1 MEILIIITL
10 VACVVS
16 VIISVITLLTQKRL
30 AENIGVNK
38 ITDEQTAK
46 QLEMLAERTAQLSAK
61 FDTAQAN
68 RVSGESVLRTEL
80 VNLVTNLGNTL
91 TDTQKQNSDGTARLL
106 SQFEQRLQS
115 IEQRNAAD
123 MQNMRNEMAVQL
135 GNINANTKNQLE
147 EMRGMVGEKLQTTLD
162 DKISRSFATVSE
174 QLNKVYSG
182 LGEMQSLAVGV
193 GDLKKVYSVIT

>member
-61 FDTAQAN
+61 FDTAPGKPCKRRIGAKN
-68 RVSGESVLRTEL
+68 RACEPCDKSRKHAYRHTKAEL
-80 VNLVTNLGNTL
+80 
-91 TDTQKQNSDGTARLL
+91 
-106 SQFEQRLQS
+106 
-115 IEQRNAAD
+115 
-123 MQNMRNEMAVQL
+123 
-135 GNINANTKNQLE
+135 
-147 EMRGMVGEKLQTTLD
+147 
-162 DKISRSFATVSE
+162 
-174 QLNKVYSG
+174 
-182 LGEMQSLAVGV
+182 
-193 GDLKKVYSVIT
+193 

>member
-1 MEILIIITL
+1 MEIFIIITL

-30 AENIGVNK
+30 AESIGVNK

-46 QLEMLAERTAQLSAK
+46 QLEMLSERTAQLSAK

-91 TDTQKQNSDGTARLL
+91 TDTQKQNSDGTA
-106 SQFEQRLQS
+106 S
-115 IEQRNAAD
+115 
-123 MQNMRNEMAVQL
+123 
-135 GNINANTKNQLE
+135 
-147 EMRGMVGEKLQTTLD
+147 
-162 DKISRSFATVSE
+162 SE
-174 QLNKVYSG
+174 H
-182 LGEMQSLAVGV
+182 
-193 GDLKKVYSVIT
+193 

>member
-46 QLEMLAERTAQLSAK
+46 QLEMLAERIAQLSAK

-68 RVSGESVLRTEL
+68 RVSGESVLRTEPCDKSRKHAYRYTKAEL
-80 VNLVTNLGNTL
+80 RR
-91 TDTQKQNSDGTARLL
+91 NSKTAV
-106 SQFEQRLQS
+106 
-115 IEQRNAAD
+115 
-123 MQNMRNEMAVQL
+123 AV
-135 GNINANTKNQLE
+135 
-147 EMRGMVGEKLQTTLD
+147 
-162 DKISRSFATVSE
+162 
-174 QLNKVYSG
+174 
-182 LGEMQSLAVGV
+182 
-193 GDLKKVYSVIT
+193 

>member
-68 RVSGESVLRTEL
+68 RVSGESVLTNRACEPCDKSRKHAYRYTKAEL
-80 VNLVTNLGNTL
+80 RR
-91 TDTQKQNSDGTARLL
+91 NSK
-106 SQFEQRLQS
+106 
-115 IEQRNAAD
+115 AAV
-123 MQNMRNEMAVQL
+123 AV
-135 GNINANTKNQLE
+135 
-147 EMRGMVGEKLQTTLD
+147 
-162 DKISRSFATVSE
+162 
-174 QLNKVYSG
+174 
-182 LGEMQSLAVGV
+182 
-193 GDLKKVYSVIT
+193 

>member
-61 FDTAQAN
+61 I
-68 RVSGESVLRTEL
+68 RYG
-80 VNLVTNLGNTL
+80 
-91 TDTQKQNSDGTARLL
+91 AR
-106 SQFEQRLQS
+106 
-115 IEQRNAAD
+115 
-123 MQNMRNEMAVQL
+123 
-135 GNINANTKNQLE
+135 
-147 EMRGMVGEKLQTTLD
+147 QT
-162 DKISRSFATVSE
+162 V
-174 QLNKVYSG
+174 
-182 LGEMQSLAVGV
+182 
-193 GDLKKVYSVIT
+193 